1 MVWGIADSVGN
12 LNTKWAVGNS
22 VTEGAWWS
30 MRAGHE
36 TIYVTAFVMW
46 CISFIHEPKYQRYFY
61 QSSIWLSLIS
71 WLNTFVVNLLFI
83 IGGAMTGGNWSNLV
97 FPIVYDLFTFCW
109 QAIIYFMFYDDLVK
123 YYKWDQQ
130 DWWNGEDGEQD
141 MVAIIAN
148 DF

>member
-1 MVWGIADSVGN
+1 M
-12 LNTKWAVGNS
+12 
-22 VTEGAWWS
+22 
-30 MRAGHE
+30 
-36 TIYVTAFVMW
+36 
-46 CISFIHEPKYQRYFY
+46 
-61 QSSIWLSLIS
+61 
-71 WLNTFVVNLLFI
+71 VNLLFI

-148 DF
+148 DFWFVLRVLQDITMK